1 MISAFERTFV
11 MQQQNTMID
20 PSFGDVLNRNV
31 GLENKQDMACFCIEL
46 KTEITT
52 AILWDMM

>member
-1 MISAFERTFV
+1 
-11 MQQQNTMID
+11 MID